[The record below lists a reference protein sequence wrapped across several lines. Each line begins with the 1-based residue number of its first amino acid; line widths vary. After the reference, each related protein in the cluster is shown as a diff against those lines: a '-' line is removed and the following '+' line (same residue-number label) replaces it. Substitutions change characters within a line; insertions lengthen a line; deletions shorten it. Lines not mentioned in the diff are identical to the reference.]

1 MKHLLKLYPI
11 SLPPEIS
18 DLDHQCPIDDLII
31 PRSDKSSIVVN
42 QIEIACGGIDPSQQN
57 VADYLFLPC
66 VVVFIVVPLHIG
78 F

>member
-1 MKHLLKLYPI
+1 MLFSSFG

-31 PRSDKSSIVVN
+31 PWPDQSSIIVN

-57 VADYLFLPC
+57 VADYLFLPG